1 MIRTVKI
8 KIEANN
14 EVRSIANNMVNRM
27 ATRQS
32 SEQVAKEFT

>member
-14 EVRSIANNMVNRM
+14 EVRSIANNIASR
-27 ATRQS
+27 RD
-32 SEQVAKEFT
+32 SERSAREFA